1 MAANHGVQIL
11 SLPDMFLRWDRGGPR
26 PWPED
31 CCRIGLSRIE
41 DSDSIIPCVF
51 IGIMWRSLETDENF
65 RKSHLHSMM
74 FLFFIIIFPGLP
86 RSWLESGG
94 TAAVWL
100 YLWRFSWNIN
110 EITVEIHKENLG
122 LLKSYQNTIHMI
134 SYYNISSILL
144 QRRG

>member
-1 MAANHGVQIL
+1 MFYGWNQMEWPREFSAYHEENVNSLRTFSMAFHDAQIL
-11 SLPDMFLRWDRGGPR
+11 SLPNMFLQWDRGGPR

-86 RSWLESGG
+86 RSWLESGW

-100 YLWRFSWNIN
+100 HRLRFSWNS
-110 EITVEIHKENLG
+110 EDSLG
-122 LLKSYQNTIHMI
+122 EFR
-134 SYYNISSILL
+134 IL
-144 QRRG
+144 